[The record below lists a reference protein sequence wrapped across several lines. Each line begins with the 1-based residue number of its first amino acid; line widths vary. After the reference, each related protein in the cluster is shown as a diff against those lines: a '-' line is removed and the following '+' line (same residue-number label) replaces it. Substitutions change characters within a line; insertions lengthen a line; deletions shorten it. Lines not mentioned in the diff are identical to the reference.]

1 MYVFNGP
8 FSVSF
13 FFIFVSPIYRLNTVE
28 SKIKFDT
35 EHIPTADFW
44 NRKQPLYQLSH
55 NHSPK
60 NVPMFDYSLKISN
73 TLSRNE
79 GSVVPGGDILTSPP
93 LSRFNCK
100 EKAKLFWQMSTTFCW
115 TPILLSYE
123 RATRSVTRFAKISLL
138 WQNFISLWQ
147 FLDGIRVFG
156 KMVVLWQI
164 VNAIGQILIDVKSAK
179 F

>member
-100 EKAKLFWQMSTTFCW
+100 EKAKLFWQMSTTFCF
-115 TPILLSYE
+115 L
-123 RATRSVTRFAKISLL
+123 TREPLAVWPDLPKFRY
-138 WQNFISLWQ
+138 
-147 FLDGIRVFG
+147 FG
-156 KMVVLWQI
+156 K
-164 VNAIGQILIDVKSAK
+164 IL
-179 F
+179 